1 MRVDTGF
8 QSIICKKE
16 SSKITPDLTS
26 VEKVKSDGSDIGKTV
41 DHIQLESKLFNYGR
55 TPVAEGARLRGASK
69 IIGVDLNPNK
79 SEIGKKFGITD
90 FVNPAATGGRPV
102 SEVINDLTDGG
113 ADYCFECIGLASLMQ
128 DAFSSCREGWGKT
141 VILGVEMHGSP
152 LNVSSYEIL
161 KGKTVTGSMFGG
173 IKPKIDIPLFA
184 RKYLDKELNLE
195 GFITHQVKFK
205 DINTAFSLLLE
216 GKSLRCI
223 IWMDD

>member
-1 MRVDTGF
+1 MPIDTV
-8 QSIICKKE
+8 SNPIICNKE
-16 SSKITPDLTS
+16 SSKITHNLIP
-26 VEKVKSDGSDIGKTV
+26 VEKVKSDRNDTGKAA
-41 DHIQLESKLFNYGR
+41 DHVRLELKLFDNSR
-55 TPVAEGARLRGASK
+55 IPVAEGARLRGASK

-90 FVNPAATGGRPV
+90 FVNPAATGGRPI

-128 DAFSSCREGWGKT
+128 DAFSSCREAWGKT

-152 LNVSSYEIL
+152 LCVSSYEIL
-161 KGKTVTGSMFGG
+161 KGKTVTGSLFGG